1 MHIQRICGQSRLVTH
16 CVLEGLGIC
25 LTIAP
30 RVGTVKLAR
39 VGRSLL
45 EPDATGERA
54 VRLPPTAPGPFNLA
68 FLPPSRAKI
77 FDYCQA
83 SRWKLFGSYLRRRR
97 KSVSSLAM
105 ESDGK
110 VLGERKR
117 LEKSEETLFCYFQR
131 HFVFHHV
138 CSFEKCSD
146 GPLSRILH
154 TMNRYIDRRCRTSML
169 RFFIFSFP
177 RLSKKTILNATY
189 PRRSCISFL
198 PPYLCP
204 ILEFEFASYFN
215 RVSPPKIPR
224 SHSESLTSILHM
236 FSVAWIM
243 HSCQTAISFDQGQF
257 YTLQSRKRLYS
268 LAPLT

>member
-1 MHIQRICGQSRLVTH
+1 MEII
-16 CVLEGLGIC
+16 
-25 LTIAP
+25 
-30 RVGTVKLAR
+30 
-39 VGRSLL
+39 
-45 EPDATGERA
+45 
-54 VRLPPTAPGPFNLA
+54 
-68 FLPPSRAKI
+68 
-77 FDYCQA
+77 
-83 SRWKLFGSYLRRRR
+83 WKLFAKEEKKCIVTR
-97 KSVSSLAM
+97 

-110 VLGERKR
+110 LLGERKR
-117 LEKSEETLFCYFQR
+117 LEETLFCYFQR

-169 RFFIFSFP
+169 RFFQRSSLFLDF
-177 RLSKKTILNATY
+177 RKKRDVSTEILY
-189 PRRSCISFL
+189 FL
-198 PPYLCP
+198 PPPPSLRP
-204 ILEFEFASYFN
+204 ILEVEFASYFN

-236 FSVAWIM
+236 FSVPWIM

>member
-16 CVLEGLGIC
+16 CVLEGLGVC

-54 VRLPPTAPGPFNLA
+54 VRLASAPLPPTAPGPFNLA
-68 FLPPSRAKI
+68 FLPPSRAEI

-117 LEKSEETLFCYFQR
+117 RSPR
-131 HFVFHHV
+131 RRSFV
-138 CSFEKCSD
+138 
-146 GPLSRILH
+146 
-154 TMNRYIDRRCRTSML
+154 
-169 RFFIFSFP
+169 IFSV
-177 RLSKKTILNATY
+177 I
-189 PRRSCISFL
+189 
-198 PPYLCP
+198 
-204 ILEFEFASYFN
+204 SYFTTF
-215 RVSPPKIPR
+215 V
-224 SHSESLTSILHM
+224 
-236 FSVAWIM
+236 
-243 HSCQTAISFDQGQF
+243 
-257 YTLQSRKRLYS
+257 
-268 LAPLT
+268 PLKNVPTDRCPVFFTR

>member
-16 CVLEGLGIC
+16 CMLEGLGVC

-54 VRLPPTAPGPFNLA
+54 VRLASAPLPPTAPGPFNLA
-68 FLPPSRAKI
+68 FLPPSRAEI

-83 SRWKLFGSYLRRRR
+83 SKWKLFGSYLRRRR

-154 TMNRYIDRRCRTSML
+154 TMNRYIDRRCRTSFDSSNDL
-169 RFFIFSFP
+169 LFSSTFEKNDTK
-177 RLSKKTILNATY
+177 RDVSTEILY
-189 PRRSCISFL
+189 FL
-198 PPYLCP
+198 P
-204 ILEFEFASYFN
+204 S
-215 RVSPPKIPR
+215 SPP
-224 SHSESLTSILHM
+224 
-236 FSVAWIM
+236 SVP
-243 HSCQTAISFDQGQF
+243 F
-257 YTLQSRKRLYS
+257 
-268 LAPLT
+268 

>member
-16 CVLEGLGIC
+16 CVLEGLGVC

-68 FLPPSRAKI
+68 FLPPSRAEI

-110 VLGERKR
+110 VLRERKR

-169 RFFIFSFP
+169 RFFQRSSLFEKNDTKRDVS
-177 RLSKKTILNATY
+177 TEILY
-189 PRRSCISFL
+189 FL
-198 PPYLCP
+198 PFPPSVPFQNSSLRV
-204 ILEFEFASYFN
+204 ISIEF
-215 RVSPPKIPR
+215 R
-224 SHSESLTSILHM
+224 H
-236 FSVAWIM
+236 
-243 HSCQTAISFDQGQF
+243 
-257 YTLQSRKRLYS
+257 RKF
-268 LAPLT
+268 LARIRNP

>member
-16 CVLEGLGIC
+16 CVLEGLGVC

-68 FLPPSRAKI
+68 FLPPSRAEI

-110 VLGERKR
+110 ILGERKR

-169 RFFIFSFP
+169 RFFQRSSLFEKNDTKRDVS
-177 RLSKKTILNATY
+177 TEILY
-189 PRRSCISFL
+189 FL
-198 PPYLCP
+198 P
-204 ILEFEFASYFN
+204 F
-215 RVSPPKIPR
+215 PP
-224 SHSESLTSILHM
+224 
-236 FSVAWIM
+236 SVP
-243 HSCQTAISFDQGQF
+243 F
-257 YTLQSRKRLYS
+257 
-268 LAPLT
+268 